1 MKRRKQMGWIARGVL
16 SVVVGFAA
24 TAAVAESHVEMVES
38 HGISAFG
45 ELKYPSDF
53 PFFDYVNPDAPKGG
67 TISFRGTLAS
77 QTFDSLNYFILQG
90 EPAQGIERIYDTLM
104 VEAFDEPDSVYGLLA
119 EKITYPMDRS
129 WVIYTLREEARFSD
143 GEPVTADDVVFTIE
157 TLKEKG
163 RPAFRFTLDD
173 VAGAEAVGPH
183 EVKVT
188 FNEDAQTRDLISQ
201 VGLIPIIPRHY
212 YEAVDFTKSTLEPPV
227 GSGAYVVD
235 RVDAGNSVT
244 YCRNPDYWGA
254 DLPVNIG
261 KDNFQCYRYEYFA
274 DTTAAFEALKAGV
287 YLFHEEFFS
296 AIWAT
301 GYDFP
306 ALDKGWVKREVIP
319 DNRPSGAQGF
329 WFNLRRPQ
337 YEDRRVR
344 EAISLMF
351 NFEWSNETLFYG
363 LYERT
368 DSFWEGS
375 NMQAEGVAGGQ
386 ELALLEQFRGDLPEA
401 VFKEPAYSPP
411 VSTTR
416 KTDRGLVREAN
427 RLLEDAGWIIGD
439 DGLRRNA
446 AGDVLTLKFIDDG
459 PAFERII
466 LPYVENLRLIG
477 VDASFELIDPAEFQ
491 ERRENFDYDII
502 TTRFVLPL
510 SPSVELR
517 NLFGSKSADAPGSFN
532 VSGVSDPV
540 VDAMIEQVIAAADR
554 ETLDI
559 RVKALD
565 RVLRDKL
572 IWVPNW
578 FKGSHWIAY
587 WDVFGRPEA
596 KPPYDRGI
604 DYWWWEQGKY
614 DALVAAGA
622 LR

>member
-1 MKRRKQMGWIARGVL
+1 MGWIGRGFMGL
-16 SVVVGFAA
+16 ALGLAA
-24 TAAVAESHVEMVES
+24 TASFADSHEVLIES

-45 ELKYPSDF
+45 ELKYPAGF
-53 PFFDYVNPDAPKGG
+53 PHFDYVNPEAPKGG

-90 EPAQGIERIYDTLM
+90 EPAQGIERIYDTLL

-119 EKITYPMDRS
+119 EKITYPEDRS
-129 WVIYTLREEARFSD
+129 WVTYTFRDGARFSD

-157 TLKEKG
+157 TLKENG

-173 VAGAEAVGPH
+173 VAGAEALSER
-183 EVKVT
+183 EVRVT

-201 VGLIPIIPRHY
+201 VGLIPIIPEHY
-212 YEAVDFTKSTLEPPV
+212 YESVDFTKSTLEPPV

-235 RVDAGNSVT
+235 RVDAGRSVT

-254 DLPVNIG
+254 GLPVNVG

-306 ALDKGWVKREVIP
+306 ALDKGWVKREVIE

-329 WFNLRRPQ
+329 WFNLRRPHYQ
-337 YEDRRVR
+337 DRRVR

-375 NMQAEGVAGGQ
+375 NMQAEGMAEGE
-386 ELALLEQFRGDLPEA
+386 ELALLETYRADLPEA
-401 VFKEPAYSPP
+401 VFAEPAYSPP

-427 RLLEDAGWIIGD
+427 RLLEEAGWIIGG

-491 ERRENFDYDII
+491 ERRETFDYDII

-517 NLFGSKSADAPGSFN
+517 NLFGSKSAEASGSFN

-540 VDAMIEQVIAAADR
+540 VDGLIEQVIAAEDR
-554 ETLDI
+554 ETLNT

-565 RVLRDKL
+565 RVLRDKI

-578 FKGSHWIAY
+578 YKGTHWIAY
-587 WDVFGRPEA
+587 WDVFGRPET

-604 DYWWWEQGKY
+604 DFWWWEQEKY
-614 DALVAAGA
+614 DALVAEGA

>member
-1 MKRRKQMGWIARGVL
+1 MGRIGRGFAVL
-16 SVVVGFAA
+16 VLGIAA
-24 TAAVAESHVEMVES
+24 TAAVAENHEAVIES

-45 ELKYPSDF
+45 ELKYPAGF
-53 PFFDYVNPDAPKGG
+53 RHFDYVNPDAPRGG

-104 VEAFDEPDSVYGLLA
+104 AETFDEPDSVYGLLA
-119 EKITYPMDRS
+119 EKIAYPEDRS
-129 WVIYTLREEARFSD
+129 WVVYTLREGARFSD

-157 TLKEKG
+157 TLKENG

-173 VAGAEAVGPH
+173 VAGAEAVSAR

-201 VGLIPIIPRHY
+201 VGLIPILPRHF
-212 YEAVDFTKSTLEPPV
+212 YETVDFTKSTLEPPV
-227 GSGAYVVD
+227 GSGPYVVA
-235 RVDAGNSVT
+235 RVDAGRSVT
-244 YCRNPDYWGA
+244 YCRNPDYWGGA
-254 DLPVNIG
+254 LPVNVG

-319 DNRPSGAQGF
+319 DDRPSGAQGF

-337 YEDRRVR
+337 YQDRRVR

-375 NMQAEGVAGGQ
+375 NMQAEGMAEGE
-386 ELALLEQFRGDLPEA
+386 ELALLEAFRADLPGT
-401 VFKEPAYSPP
+401 VFTEPAYSPP
-411 VSTTR
+411 VSTPR
-416 KTDRGLVREAN
+416 KTDRTLVRRAN
-427 RLLEDAGWIIGD
+427 LLLEEAGWIIGD

-446 AGDVLTLKFIDDG
+446 AGEVLKLTFIEDG

-477 VDASFELIDPAEFQ
+477 VDAAFDLIDAAEFQ
-491 ERRENFDYDII
+491 ERRERFDYDII

-517 NLFGSKSADAPGSFN
+517 NLFASRSADAPGSFN
-532 VSGVSDPV
+532 VSGLSDPV
-540 VDAMIEQVIAAADR
+540 VDALIERVIEAEDR
-554 ETLDI
+554 ETLNT

-565 RVLRDKL
+565 RVLRDKI

-578 FKGSHWIAY
+578 YKGTHWIAY
-587 WDVFGRPEA
+587 WDVFGRPET

-604 DYWWWEQGKY
+604 DYWWWEQEKY

>member
-1 MKRRKQMGWIARGVL
+1 MGRIGRGFAVL
-16 SVVVGFAA
+16 VLGIAA
-24 TAAVAESHVEMVES
+24 TAAVAENHEAVIES

-45 ELKYPSDF
+45 ELKYPAGF
-53 PFFDYVNPDAPKGG
+53 RHFDYVNPDAPRGG

-104 VEAFDEPDSVYGLLA
+104 AEAFDEPDSVYGLLA
-119 EKITYPMDRS
+119 EKIAYPEDRS
-129 WVIYTLREEARFSD
+129 WVVYTLREGARFSD

-157 TLKEKG
+157 TLKENG

-173 VAGAEAVGPH
+173 VAGAEALNAR

-201 VGLIPIIPRHY
+201 VGLIPILPRHF
-212 YEAVDFTKSTLEPPV
+212 YETVDFTKSTLEPPV
-227 GSGAYVVD
+227 GSGPYVVA
-235 RVDAGNSVT
+235 RVDAGRSVT
-244 YCRNPDYWGA
+244 YCRNPDYWGGA
-254 DLPVNIG
+254 LPVNVG

-319 DNRPSGAQGF
+319 DDRPSGAQGF

-337 YEDRRVR
+337 YQDRRVR

-363 LYERT
+363 LYDRT

-375 NMQAEGVAGGQ
+375 NMQAEGMAEGE
-386 ELALLEQFRGDLPEA
+386 ELALLEAFRADLPGT
-401 VFKEPAYSPP
+401 VFTEPAQSPP
-411 VSTTR
+411 VSTPR
-416 KTDRGLVREAN
+416 KTDRTLVRRAN
-427 RLLEDAGWIIGD
+427 LLLEEAGWIIGD

-446 AGDVLTLKFIDDG
+446 AGEVLKLTFIEDG

-477 VDASFELIDPAEFQ
+477 VDAAFELIDAAEFQ
-491 ERRENFDYDII
+491 ERRERFDYDII

-517 NLFGSKSADAPGSFN
+517 NLFASRSADAPGSFN
-532 VSGVSDPV
+532 VSGLSDPV
-540 VDAMIEQVIAAADR
+540 VDALIERVIEAEDR
-554 ETLDI
+554 ETLNT

-565 RVLRDKL
+565 RVLRDKI

-578 FKGSHWIAY
+578 YKGTHWIAY
-587 WDVFGRPEA
+587 WDVFGRPET

-604 DYWWWEQGKY
+604 DYWWWEQEKY

>member
-1 MKRRKQMGWIARGVL
+1 MGRIGRGFAVL
-16 SVVVGFAA
+16 VLGIAA
-24 TAAVAESHVEMVES
+24 TAAVAENHEAVIES

-45 ELKYPSDF
+45 ELKYPAGF
-53 PFFDYVNPDAPKGG
+53 RHFDYVNPDAPRGG

-104 VEAFDEPDSVYGLLA
+104 AEAFDEPDSVYGLLA
-119 EKITYPMDRS
+119 EKIAYPEDRS
-129 WVIYTLREEARFSD
+129 WVVYTLREGARFSD

-157 TLKEKG
+157 TLKENG

-173 VAGAEAVGPH
+173 VAGAEAVSAR

-201 VGLIPIIPRHY
+201 VGLIPILPRHF
-212 YEAVDFTKSTLEPPV
+212 YETVDFTKSTLEPPV
-227 GSGAYVVD
+227 GSGPYVVA
-235 RVDAGNSVT
+235 RVDAGRSVT
-244 YCRNPDYWGA
+244 YCRNPDYWGGA
-254 DLPVNIG
+254 LPVNVG

-319 DNRPSGAQGF
+319 DDRPSGAQGF

-337 YEDRRVR
+337 YQDRRVR

-375 NMQAEGVAGGQ
+375 NMQAEGMAEGE
-386 ELALLEQFRGDLPEA
+386 ELALLEAFRADLPGT
-401 VFKEPAYSPP
+401 VFTEPAYSPP
-411 VSTTR
+411 VSTPR
-416 KTDRGLVREAN
+416 KTDRTLVRRAN
-427 RLLEDAGWIIGD
+427 LLLEEAGWIIGD

-446 AGDVLTLKFIDDG
+446 AGEVLKLTFIEDG

-477 VDASFELIDPAEFQ
+477 VDAAFDLIDAAEFQ
-491 ERRENFDYDII
+491 ERRERFDYDII

-517 NLFGSKSADAPGSFN
+517 NLFASRSADAPGSFN
-532 VSGVSDPV
+532 VSGLSDPV
-540 VDAMIEQVIAAADR
+540 VDALIERVIEAEDR
-554 ETLDI
+554 ETLNT

-565 RVLRDKL
+565 RVLRDKI

-578 FKGSHWIAY
+578 YKGTHWIAY
-587 WDVFGRPEA
+587 WDVFGRPET

-604 DYWWWEQGKY
+604 DYWWWEQEKY

>member
-1 MKRRKQMGWIARGVL
+1 MGWIGRGFMGL
-16 SVVVGFAA
+16 AVGLVA
-24 TAAVAESHVEMVES
+24 TASFADSHEVLIES

-45 ELKYPSDF
+45 ELKYPADF
-53 PFFDYVNPDAPKGG
+53 PHFDYVNPDAPKGG

-104 VEAFDEPDSVYGLLA
+104 VEAFDEADSVYGLLS
-119 EKITYPMDRS
+119 EKITYPEDRS
-129 WVIYTLREEARFSD
+129 WVIYTLRDGARFSD

-157 TLKEKG
+157 TLKENG

-173 VAGAEAVGPH
+173 VAGAEALSER
-183 EVKVT
+183 EVRVT

-201 VGLIPIIPRHY
+201 VGLIPIIPEHY
-212 YEAVDFTKSTLEPPV
+212 YESVDFTKSTLEPPV

-235 RVDAGNSVT
+235 RVDAGRSVT

-254 DLPVNIG
+254 DLPVNVG

-306 ALDKGWVKREVIP
+306 ALDKGWVKREVIE

-337 YEDRRVR
+337 YQDRRVR

-375 NMQAEGVAGGQ
+375 NMQAEGMAEGE
-386 ELALLEQFRGDLPEA
+386 ELALLGTYRADLPEA
-401 VFKEPAYSPP
+401 VFAEPAYSPP

-427 RLLEDAGWIIGD
+427 RLLEEAGWIIGS

-446 AGDVLTLKFIDDG
+446 AGDVLALKFIDDG

-491 ERRENFDYDII
+491 ERRETFDYDII

-517 NLFGSKSADAPGSFN
+517 NLFGSKSAEAPGSFN

-540 VDAMIEQVIAAADR
+540 VDGLIEQVIAAEDR
-554 ETLDI
+554 ETLNT

-565 RVLRDKL
+565 RVLRNKI

-578 FKGSHWIAY
+578 YKGTHWIAY
-587 WDVFGRPEA
+587 WDVFGRPET

-604 DYWWWEQGKY
+604 DFWWWEQEKY
-614 DALVAAGA
+614 DALVAEGA

>member
-1 MKRRKQMGWIARGVL
+1 MGRIGRGFAVL
-16 SVVVGFAA
+16 VLGIAA
-24 TAAVAESHVEMVES
+24 TAAVAENHEAVIES

-45 ELKYPSDF
+45 ELKYPAGF
-53 PFFDYVNPDAPKGG
+53 RHFEYVNPDAPRGG

-104 VEAFDEPDSVYGLLA
+104 AEAFDEPDSVYGLLA
-119 EKITYPMDRS
+119 EKIAYPEDRS
-129 WVIYTLREEARFSD
+129 WVVYTLREGARFSD

-157 TLKEKG
+157 TLKENG

-173 VAGAEAVGPH
+173 VAGAEALNAR

-201 VGLIPIIPRHY
+201 VGLIPILPRHY
-212 YEAVDFTKSTLEPPV
+212 YETVDFTKSTLEPPV
-227 GSGAYVVD
+227 GSGPYVVA
-235 RVDAGNSVT
+235 RVDAGRSVT
-244 YCRNPDYWGA
+244 YCRNPDYWGDA
-254 DLPVNIG
+254 LPVNVG

-319 DNRPSGAQGF
+319 DDRPSGAQGF

-337 YEDRRVR
+337 YQDRRVR

-375 NMQAEGVAGGQ
+375 NMQAEGMAEGE
-386 ELALLEQFRGDLPEA
+386 ELALLEAFRADLPGT
-401 VFKEPAYSPP
+401 VFTEPAQSPP
-411 VSTTR
+411 VSTPR
-416 KTDRGLVREAN
+416 KTDRTLVRRAN
-427 RLLEDAGWIIGD
+427 LLLEEAGWIIGD

-446 AGDVLTLKFIDDG
+446 AGEVLKLTFIEDG

-477 VDASFELIDPAEFQ
+477 VDAAFDLIDAAEFQ
-491 ERRENFDYDII
+491 ERRERFDYDII

-517 NLFGSKSADAPGSFN
+517 NLFASRSADAPGSFN
-532 VSGVSDPV
+532 VSGLSDPV
-540 VDAMIEQVIAAADR
+540 VDALIERVIEAEDR
-554 ETLDI
+554 ETLNT

-565 RVLRDKL
+565 RVLRDKI

-578 FKGSHWIAY
+578 YKGTHWIAY
-587 WDVFGRPEA
+587 WDVFGRPET

-604 DYWWWEQGKY
+604 DYWWWEQEKY